1 MVEKPIFIP
10 YQFQTFSEEE
20 MISRSRKMYDLASSR
35 RSVREFS
42 DQSFS
47 KEIIENIIKTAGTA
61 PSGANKQPWTFV
73 VVSDPD
79 LKHKIRLAAEAEEK
93 EFYEHKI
100 SDEWRQD
107 LAPLGVTW
115 EKAFLEIAPYL
126 IVVFQQKYRLDEHNT
141 KRKNYYVT
149 KSVGIAVGTLI
160 IAIQNA
166 GLVTITHT
174 PISMNFLRDLL
185 GRPENEKSFV
195 IMPVGYPKE
204 EVMVPD
210 IKRKTRSEILVWK

>member
-10 YQFQTFSEEE
+10 YQFQTFSQEE

-73 VVSDPD
+73 IVSNPD

-126 IVVFQQKYRLDEHNT
+126 IVVFQQKYRLDEHNN
-141 KRKNYYVT
+141 KRKHYYVT
-149 KSVGIAVGTLI
+149 KSVGIAVGMLI
-160 IAIQNA
+160 LAIQNA
-166 GLVTITHT
+166 GLVTLTHT

-185 GRPENEKSFV
+185 RRPENEKSFV

-210 IKRKTRSEILVWK
+210 LKRKTLSEILVRK